1 MMANTI
7 SAIGLMSGGLDSI
20 LAVHLMH
27 NLEVCMHL
35 VRFKAACWH
44 YDRENSE
51 TPDILSKQLKRLG
64 LTLHEPDITEEY
76 LEILRYPRHGRGS
89 AFNPCIDCKIFMLRK
104 AKEMMPEFGAEF
116 VFTGEVIGQRP
127 MSQNRDSMRVVE
139 RESGLEGLLLRP
151 LCARLMEPT
160 IPERTG
166 RIDRTRLLHINGRS
180 RHEQLALAKE
190 WGIEEIPPI
199 GGGCILTDRNFG
211 ARMFDL
217 LAHDE
222 LNLPNILLAKVGRHF
237 RLSDRTK
244 AVVGRDERENLRI
257 TALAGP
263 EDRLIELETL
273 NGPTTI
279 LRGQIDNDGILQA
292 ASLTCRY
299 AHVPPDQS
307 AKISVIQPNGETET
321 LTLEGEVAG
330 NVDLRLL

>member
-1 MMANTI
+1 MSDSV
-7 SAIGLMSGGLDSI
+7 SAIGLVSGGLDSI

-27 NLEVCMHL
+27 NLGVRMRL
-35 VRFKAACWH
+35 VRFKADCWR
-44 YDRENSE
+44 YDREKNE
-51 TPDILSKQLKRLG
+51 TRDILSKELHRLG
-64 LTLHEPDITEEY
+64 LALHERDITEEY
-76 LEILRYPRHGRGS
+76 LEILRYPRHGRGA

-139 RESGLEGLLLRP
+139 RESELEGLLLRP
-151 LCARLMEPT
+151 LCARLMKPT
-160 IPERTG
+160 LPERTG
-166 RIDRTRLLHINGRS
+166 RIDRNRLLRINGRS
-180 RHEQLALAKE
+180 RQEQLALAKE
-190 WGIEEIPPI
+190 WGIEEIPPV

-217 LAHDE
+217 LEHDE

-237 RLSDRTK
+237 RLSDKTK
-244 AVVGRDERENLRI
+244 VVVGRDEKENLRI

-279 LRGQIDNDGILQA
+279 LRGQIDNDGIMQA
-292 ASLTCRY
+292 AALTCRY

-307 AKISVIQPNGETET
+307 VRISVIRPKGETET
-321 LTLEGEVAG
+321 LTVEGEIAG
-330 NVDLRLL
+330 K